1 VVAGEN
7 GCEVHPLARRQA
19 GRRCPLCRRE
29 QIIAMAAVAVPGMAP
44 LAVRAAVNAVATSP
58 QAVRDL
64 AAALSTG
71 PEALQLGAP
80 PVVGR
85 LVNEL
90 RERGAALAEPTC
102 AMCARTGRPLTRSD
116 CGGVCPRCR
125 RRQLAMACSR
135 CGVVKPVAG
144 RDQDHRPVCARCQD
158 RPQRPCGQCGRT
170 RRIAQ
175 RGRDGLPDICDACF
189 QMPQA
194 ICSRCQQ
201 RRPCSFASGPNPVCA
216 QCTPRATASC
226 AHCGNERPPTAR
238 WPEGPVCDPCY
249 TAALRR
255 RGTCASCHQQ
265 RRLVDP
271 PGPAATTCADCTTT
285 ATPHLRVS
293 HVCTDCATEDKLYE
307 RGRCPR
313 CALRRRTAELLRGG
327 SELIP
332 PALMPVYE
340 AIIATD
346 TPRSALNWLR
356 KGSGAALLAQ
366 MTAGTLA
373 LSHETLD
380 AHPRPQAA
388 SYLRAVLVANM
399 VLPARDEALLAT
411 ERFLTDTLAGIRS
424 PADRRLVHAYAT
436 WRVLNRL
443 RRSAQRADRPRTH
456 ARHAHLNINAA
467 ARFLNWLSEQ
477 EITLDHAGQGDVDQW
492 LTAGHA
498 RYQVRDFLG
507 WAARSGHARPLL
519 VPTLGSNPGQ
529 STSKDERWALIAKL
543 LHDDTID
550 LTDRVAGCLLLL
562 YGQQLSRITAITTDQ
577 VTTTGNWVFLRFG
590 RQDVLIPEP
599 LAGLLQTLVREGRRY
614 LGVGSPTTTIWLFP
628 GMLPGRPLTPSRLG
642 ERLRKLGLRAQPA
655 RRATLTDLA
664 AQLPAAV
671 LADLLNLAPT
681 TAVNWVRDAGG
692 DWSRYAAQLAQDA
705 SHQTC

>member
-1 VVAGEN
+1 VAGEN
-7 GCEVHPLARRQA
+7 GCAAHPVAGRQA
-19 GRRCPLCRRE
+19 GRPCPVCRRE
-29 QIIAMAAVAVPGMAP
+29 QIIAVAAAAVPGMAP

-58 QAVRDL
+58 QVVRDL
-64 AAALSTG
+64 AEALSVG
-71 PEALQLGAP
+71 PSALQLGAP

-90 RERGAALAEPTC
+90 RERGAALREPTC
-102 AMCARTGRPLTRSD
+102 AMCARTNRPLIRSA
-116 CGGVCPRCR
+116 CGGVCRRCR
-125 RRQLAMACSR
+125 SRQLATACSR

-144 RDQDHRPVCARCQD
+144 RDEDHRPVCARCYD

-170 RRIAQ
+170 RRIAC

-189 QMPQA
+189 KMPQA

-201 RRPCSFASGPNPVCA
+201 RRPCSFATGPNPVCTK
-216 QCTPRATASC
+216 CVVRATAVC
-226 AHCGNERPPTAR
+226 AHCGNERPPSAR
-238 WPEGPVCDPCY
+238 WPEGPVCDSCY

-255 RGTCASCHQQ
+255 RGTCAGCRQQ

-271 PGPAATTCADCTTT
+271 PGPQATTCADCTTT
-285 ATPHLRVS
+285 ASSHLSAS

-313 CALRRRTAELLRGG
+313 CALRRRATELLRGG
-327 SELIP
+327 GDLIP
-332 PALMPVYE
+332 PALAPVYE

-346 TPRSALNWLR
+346 NPRSALNWLR
-356 KGSGAALLAQ
+356 RDSGAALLAA
-366 MTAGTLA
+366 MAAGTLA
-373 LSHETLD
+373 VSHQTLD
-380 AHPRPQAA
+380 AHPRPRAA
-388 SYLRAVLVANM
+388 GYLRAVLVANM

-411 ERFLTDTLAGIRS
+411 ERFLTDTLAGIPS
-424 PADRRLVHAYAT
+424 PTDRRLVHAYAT

-443 RRSAQRADRPRTH
+443 RRSAQRGARPRTH
-456 ARHAHLNINAA
+456 TRHAHVNISAA
-467 ARFLNWLSEQ
+467 ARFLDWLGQ
-477 EITLDHAGQGDVDQW
+477 REITLDQAGQGDVDQW
-492 LTAGHA
+492 LTGGHA
-498 RYQVRDFLG
+498 RYLVRDFLG

-519 VPTLGSNPGQ
+519 VPAVGSNPGQ
-529 STSKDERWALIAKL
+529 AISQDQRWALIARL

-577 VTTTGNWVFLRFG
+577 VITTGNQVFLRFG
-590 RQDVLIPEP
+590 RDDVLIPEP
-599 LAGLLQTLVREGRRY
+599 LAGLLQRLIRDGRRY
-614 LGVGSPTTTIWLFP
+614 LAVGSPNITTWLFP

-692 DWSRYAAQLAQDA
+692 DWSRYAAQLARDP